1 MIDLGPH
8 AGFIAASYVL
18 SAAVVGGLIVWVIA
32 DYARQK
38 RLLRALEAQGITR
51 RSDAAGK

>member
-8 AGFIAASYVL
+8 AGFIAASYLL

-38 RLLRALEAQGITR
+38 RLLRALEARGISR
-51 RSDAAGK
+51 RSDAAKG